1 MSDYLQYCWDT
12 MWAAMPMMSH
22 TDPKDAFIEPEPGAV
37 VVSSPSLKHSYTT
50 MTNNLKMS
58 IEKFNL
64 RDCVL
69 SSCQELNRAEFF
81 LLLQA
86 SLLVFCP
93 SLGLSILFQ
102 YYDVDDQFTDQQE
115 QDEQYIE
122 MIQQQ
127 QMTQEQTQFVMDQ
140 QQSMTQTQYTQM
152 QQFVQ
157 FVQQLITSMR
167 SDVAQ
172 QFMTE
177 SQQPQFAMT
186 KSVKTTQTQSVTAN
200 NARIIAEEDNQGQ
213 DGEEDVSGNRP
224 SGEGRQGRIAVK
236 VTTKTWRTV
245 VIHF

>member
-1 MSDYLQYCWDT
+1 
-12 MWAAMPMMSH
+12 
-22 TDPKDAFIEPEPGAV
+22 
-37 VVSSPSLKHSYTT
+37 
-50 MTNNLKMS
+50 MTKNLKTS

-69 SSCQELNRAEFF
+69 ASCQELNGAEFF

-93 SLGLSILFQ
+93 SLGLSIIFQ
-102 YYDVDDQFTDQQE
+102 SYDVDDQFTDQQE

-122 MIQQQ
+122 NMMQQQ
-127 QMTQEQTQFVMDQ
+127 QMTQEQTQFAMDQ
-140 QQSMTQTQYTQM
+140 QQSMTQTQM

-167 SDVAQ
+167 SDVAK

-186 KSVKTTQTQSVTAN
+186 KSVQSTQSVTAN
-200 NARIIAEEDNQGQ
+200 NARIIAEEDHQGQ
-213 DGEEDVSGNRP
+213 DEEEDVNGNRP

>member
-1 MSDYLQYCWDT
+1 MTAVIHML
-12 MWAAMPMMSH
+12 SH
-22 TDPKDAFIEPEPGAV
+22 TDPKDDFIELEPGAV
-37 VVSSPSLKHSYTT
+37 VVSSPSFKHSYTT

-69 SSCQELNRAEFF
+69 ASCQELNRAEFF

-93 SLGLSILFQ
+93 SLGLSIMYQ

-122 MIQQQ
+122 NMMQQQ
-127 QMTQEQTQFVMDQ
+127 QMTQEQTQFAMDQ
-140 QQSMTQTQYTQM
+140 SSMTQTQM

-157 FVQQLITSMR
+157 FVQQLITSVR
-167 SDVAQ
+167 SDMAQ

-177 SQQPQFAMT
+177 S
-186 KSVKTTQTQSVTAN
+186 
-200 NARIIAEEDNQGQ
+200 
-213 DGEEDVSGNRP
+213 
-224 SGEGRQGRIAVK
+224 
-236 VTTKTWRTV
+236 
-245 VIHF
+245 

>member
-1 MSDYLQYCWDT
+1 MSDYLQYCWNT
-12 MWAAMPMMSH
+12 MTAAMSY
-22 TDPKDAFIEPEPGAV
+22 TDPKDDFIEPEPGAV
-37 VVSSPSLKHSYTT
+37 VVSSPSLKDSYTT
-50 MTNNLKMS
+50 MTNNLKANLKTS
-58 IEKFNL
+58 IAKFNL

-102 YYDVDDQFTDQQE
+102 HYDVDDQFTDQQD
-115 QDEQYIE
+115 QDEQYID
-122 MIQQQ
+122 MMQQQ
-127 QMTQEQTQFVMDQ
+127 QMTQEQTQFAMDQ

-186 KSVKTTQTQSVTAN
+186 KTQSVTAN
-200 NARIIAEEDNQGQ
+200 NARIIAEEDHQGQ
-213 DGEEDVSGNRP
+213 DGEEDVNGNRP

>member
-1 MSDYLQYCWDT
+1 MTAVIHML
-12 MWAAMPMMSH
+12 SH
-22 TDPKDAFIEPEPGAV
+22 TDPKDDFIELEPGAV
-37 VVSSPSLKHSYTT
+37 VVSSPSFKNSYTT

-69 SSCQELNRAEFF
+69 ASCQELNRAEFF

-93 SLGLSILFQ
+93 SLGLSIIFQ
-102 YYDVDDQFTDQQE
+102 YYDVDDQFTDQQD

-122 MIQQQ
+122 MMQQQ
-127 QMTQEQTQFVMDQ
+127 QNMTQEQTQFAMDQ
-140 QQSMTQTQYTQM
+140 QQSMTQTQM

-186 KSVKTTQTQSVTAN
+186 KSVQSTQSVTAN
-200 NARIIAEEDNQGQ
+200 NARIIAEEDHQGQ
-213 DGEEDVSGNRP
+213 DVVNGEEEDVNGNRP
-224 SGEGRQGRIAVK
+224 FGEGRQGRIAVK
-236 VTTKTWRTV
+236 MTTKTWRTV